1 VRDVLLLRNADC
13 ILTLDP
19 QRRILEGQSV
29 MTEEGLITDIGPA
42 TEIDA
47 RHLANCRSRGTV
59 VEAGGRLIL
68 PGYVNTHVHT
78 FEHLSRGLIPDDL
91 STFAWAVRYAR
102 PFYAA
107 LTEEEAYIAARL
119 ACLEMLRNGTTCF
132 VDANVLVSLGH
143 LDAVAQAVT
152 ESGMRAVLGRGVFDR
167 MPKEMADAMAP
178 ELRERVLSPS
188 ADAALREVDALLS
201 RWTNSADGRIR
212 VWATVYGLFPYCSD
226 ELFVGL
232 RALAERQGV
241 GMAFHIASSIE
252 EARGVEARV
261 GVWPITHLDR
271 LGVLSRNLLLTHCT
285 AVTDREVEILA
296 ERGTKV
302 AYCPGAALRLAKGT
316 TRIGKIP
323 EMLAAGVTVSLGAD
337 GVSSSGS
344 FDHTRLMSLV
354 AGLFKDSRMDP
365 TLVPAETALEMATLQ
380 GARAVLW
387 DDALGSVEI
396 GKRADLT
403 LYDLDGP
410 EWVPRHDVVRNLVY
424 CADGRS
430 VRTVIVDGRIVYGEG
445 RAHGIDTDKTIEEA
459 KAAGERIARRVG
471 LDPRSRWPIVKA
483 ARDGAAN

>member
-1 VRDVLLLRNADC
+1 MLISDGV
-13 ILTLDP
+13 I
-19 QRRILEGQSV
+19 
-29 MTEEGLITDIGPA
+29 TEIGPA
-42 TEIDA
+42 KDMDA
-47 RHLANCRSRGTV
+47 RHLEACRARGAV
-59 VEAGGRLIL
+59 VEAAGRLVV

-91 STFAWAVRYAR
+91 STYAWAVTYAR

-107 LTEEEAYIAARL
+107 LTEEEAYVAARL

-132 VDANVLVSLGH
+132 VDVNVLVSLGH

-178 ELRERVLSPS
+178 ALRERVLFPS
-188 ADAALREVDALLS
+188 ADAALREVDALLG
-201 RWTNSADGRIR
+201 RWTSSASGRIR
-212 VWATVYGLFPYCSD
+212 AWASAYGLFPYCSD
-226 ELFVGL
+226 ELFAGL
-232 RALAERQGV
+232 RALADRHGV

-252 EARGVEARV
+252 EARAVEARV

-271 LGVLSRNLLLTHCT
+271 LGVLGPNLLLTHCT

-344 FDHTRLMSLV
+344 FDHVRLASLV
-354 AGLFKDSRMDP
+354 AGLFKDARMDP
-365 TLVPAETALEMATLQ
+365 TLVPAETALEMATLN

-396 GKRADLT
+396 GKRADLA

-410 EWVPRHDVVRNLVY
+410 EWVPRHDVVRTLVY

-430 VRTVIVDGRIVYGEG
+430 IRTVLVDGRIVYDGG
-445 RAHGIDTDKTIEEA
+445 RAPGIDAARAIETAQEA
-459 KAAGERIARRVG
+459 GGRIARRIG
-471 LDPRSRWPIVKA
+471 LEPRTRWPVVSPP
-483 ARDGAAN
+483 